1 MVEGSQI
8 SWTLILGVT
17 FTSLALVALGLYVW
31 WTRFVKNRRKNLVI
45 PKPIVEMRTRPS
57 ATYQQVLMSCQIF
70 DAEDDINFAYSKQDT
85 VQLNT
90 THLKNEDSSKWL
102 STLLGDEEDDAKLLK
117 SFLVQAR
124 NVTYSSCE

>member
-1 MVEGSQI
+1 M
-8 SWTLILGVT
+8 
-17 FTSLALVALGLYVW
+17 
-31 WTRFVKNRRKNLVI
+31 VI